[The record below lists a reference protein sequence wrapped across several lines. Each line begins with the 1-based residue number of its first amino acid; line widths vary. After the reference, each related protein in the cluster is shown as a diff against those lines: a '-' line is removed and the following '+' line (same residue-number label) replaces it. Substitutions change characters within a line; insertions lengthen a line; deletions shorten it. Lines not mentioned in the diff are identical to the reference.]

1 MRHARAL
8 QVRML
13 YVGRLQKERHFTF
26 ERGNP
31 TQLEESLFMPPTI
44 RMIVGLWEGLDT
56 EHSTAGK
63 QKGKSWWRARLPEL

>member
-13 YVGRLQKERHFTF
+13 YVGRLQKERHFKF

-44 RMIVGLWEGLDT
+44 RMIVGLWEGLEGTLDCR
-56 EHSTAGK
+56 EAERK
-63 QKGKSWWRARLPEL
+63 IVVARSPP